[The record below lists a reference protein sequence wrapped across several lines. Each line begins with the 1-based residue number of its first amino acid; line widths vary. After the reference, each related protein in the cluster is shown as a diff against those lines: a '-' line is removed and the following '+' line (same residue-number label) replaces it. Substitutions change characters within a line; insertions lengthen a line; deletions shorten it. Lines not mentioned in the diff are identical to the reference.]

1 MEGGEEGGEGEGGG
15 RQIAHRII
23 ASFPGNKGSPKS
35 YAWSQPG
42 CLCWYLSVG
51 VLHIVMGYCEGGDLC
66 SRLKTFQGQL
76 LPEVQVVE
84 WFVQIALALQVGP
97 PTHTIPMHTH
107 TPHTIPM
114 HTHMRTFTPSLDCV
128 NYWPYLIF
136 CSICTREISYTGT

>member
-15 RQIAHRII
+15 RQIAHRLI

-35 YAWSQPG
+35 YAWSRPG

-107 TPHTIPM
+107 TH
-114 HTHMRTFTPSLDCV
+114 TFTPSLDCV
-128 NYWPYLIF
+128 NYWPYLLF

>member
-1 MEGGEEGGEGEGGG
+1 MREMEGGEEGGEGEGGG
-15 RQIAHRII
+15 RQIAHRLI

-35 YAWSQPG
+35 YAWSRPG

-107 TPHTIPM
+107 TH
-114 HTHMRTFTPSLDCV
+114 TPSL
-128 NYWPYLIF
+128 PPLIV
-136 CSICTREISYTGT
+136 